1 MKQKPVVRRCTRGT
15 WSLGV
20 IIALLSL
27 ALCAARP
34 LALAVVEARASSDA
48 PTDSGLRKTGL
59 TYADRVAWRTQL
71 KWPRDCEESFDYP
84 DKSFAGL
91 EFFEL
96 SPKRYLV
103 QVTCTLGAYQGTF
116 VFLFLDESRSPSASK
131 LLTFV
136 DWTDSG
142 KPDRLQKRKATQLT
156 GTPEFD
162 PDKKLLRLTN
172 KFRGIGDCGFLAT
185 YSLAKEQPELVLLQ
199 AKLECDGGA
208 SDPSE
213 WKKMNAPY

>member
-1 MKQKPVVRRCTRGT
+1 MRQNPVVSRCTGCR

-27 ALCAARP
+27 AVCGARP
-34 LALAVVEARASSDA
+34 FALAVLDAR
-48 PTDSGLRKTGL
+48 GGFRKTDL
-59 TYADRVAWRTQL
+59 TYADRVAWRAQL
-71 KWPRDCEESFDYP
+71 KWPGDCEESFDYP

-96 SPKRYLV
+96 SPKHYLV

-116 VFLFLDESRSPSASK
+116 VFLLLDESRSPSASK

-136 DWTDSG
+136 VWQDSG
-142 KPDRLQKRKATQLT
+142 KPNRLQKRKATQLT

-162 PDKKLLRLTN
+162 GDKKLLRLTN
-172 KFRGIGDCGFLAT
+172 KFRGMGDCGFLAT
-185 YSLAKEQPELVLLQ
+185 YSFAKEQPELVLLQ
-199 AKLECDGGA
+199 AKLQCDGEA
-208 SDPSE
+208 FDPRE
-213 WKKMNAPY
+213 WKKLNAPY